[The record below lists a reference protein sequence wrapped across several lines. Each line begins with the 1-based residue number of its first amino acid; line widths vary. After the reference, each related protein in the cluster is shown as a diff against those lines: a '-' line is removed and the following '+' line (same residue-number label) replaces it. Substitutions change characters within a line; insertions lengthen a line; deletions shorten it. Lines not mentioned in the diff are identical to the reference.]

1 MLISPSGF
9 TGEAGENGRFDR
21 STREMRTELLR
32 QLHDLDGRRQALLD
46 GLETLTHE
54 QLAFKPAPDK
64 WSILQVVEHL
74 VLAEQEI
81 FKRVPDQGAKSQG
94 KRRLRDRISYI
105 FVVLV
110 LRLGLPVPV
119 VSREMEPEG
128 TSSLAATFFEWGG
141 NRRRGQ
147 CPLLPPGSRSADTF
161 ANDPSRRASHPCP
174 PAPNQAE

>member
-1 MLISPSGF
+1 
-9 TGEAGENGRFDR
+9 
-21 STREMRTELLR
+21 MRTELLR

-54 QLAFKPAPDK
+54 RLAFKPAPDR

-81 FKRVPDQGAKSQG
+81 FKCVPDQGAKSQG

-110 LRLGLPVPV
+110 
-119 VSREMEPEG
+119 
-128 TSSLAATFFEWGG
+128 
-141 NRRRGQ
+141 
-147 CPLLPPGSRSADTF
+147 
-161 ANDPSRRASHPCP
+161 
-174 PAPNQAE
+174 